1 VRLSG
6 FRALINEK
14 QPLKNGL
21 GGVRPAIFSTN
32 VFGQNDYNVMFL
44 NILALSLNSG
54 RASVFRMHPP
64 ACLLRSGLTLQDT

>member
-1 VRLSG
+1 MRLSG

-21 GGVRPAIFSTN
+21 DGVRPAIFSTN
-32 VFGQNDYNVMFL
+32 VFGQNDYNVKFL

-54 RASVFRMHPP
+54 RAAR
-64 ACLLRSGLTLQDT
+64 